1 MRGLSCGTQ
10 LAEKENVNLWDILKC
25 NLLWK
30 TTDIWITSPN
40 RGGGLVN
47 LDNYEDPGKA
57 DGNKESADH
66 GHGSG
71 VQTEAKQC
79 DSSWK
84 TLKRQPQE
92 DLEALGKVVK
102 IRFYEGQGA
111 RIT

>member
-1 MRGLSCGTQ
+1 M
-10 LAEKENVNLWDILKC
+10 EN
-25 NLLWK
+25 
-30 TTDIWITSPN
+30 N
-40 RGGGLVN
+40 RYMDNVTKQGGLVN

-79 DSSWK
+79 EASWK
-84 TLKRQPQE
+84 TLKGQPQE
-92 DLEALGKVVK
+92 DLEALGKVFN